1 MGSFLLGMP
10 RHGVYFWRKI
20 ERYPIFLQ
28 SRNSMTDISPTHVS
42 GVSIFFHHVVDGTYT
57 KSRLACSKFSET
69 YPNKWKN
76 RILCRI
82 LPECVDPK
90 PVHKIVKD
98 KVALFGRNHRHSL
111 FFNHPDKHVIPDSF
125 A

>member
-28 SRNSMTDISPTHVS
+28 SRNSMTDISSTHVS
-42 GVSIFFHHVVDGTYT
+42 GVSAFAT
-57 KSRLACSKFSET
+57 KCWTGEILQVGWLAENSQKHTQINGE
-69 YPNKWKN
+69 N

-98 KVALFGRNHRHSL
+98 KVALFVRNHRHSL
-111 FFNHPDKHVIPDSF
+111 FFNHPDKDVIPDSF